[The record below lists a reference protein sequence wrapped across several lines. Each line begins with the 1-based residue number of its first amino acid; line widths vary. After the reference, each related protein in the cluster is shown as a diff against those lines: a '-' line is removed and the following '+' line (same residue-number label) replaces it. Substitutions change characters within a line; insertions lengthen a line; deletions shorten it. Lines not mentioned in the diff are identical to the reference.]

1 MSAVCGGPVRVR
13 VRAASVFGFAL
24 FLSGC
29 TSPVP
34 LPEGDSTRVPA
45 APPGFVNKVW
55 MVDRSPSVAR
65 GQLYVFLSEGT
76 LVIAS
81 STGTPSF
88 GKWSD
93 EGGMLT
99 MVEEG
104 IPYKVDVVELTDDMF
119 SIRINNPGPPVEMTM
134 VPAEVPPRSK

>member
-1 MSAVCGGPVRVR
+1 M
-13 VRAASVFGFAL
+13 
-24 FLSGC
+24 
-29 TSPVP
+29 
-34 LPEGDSTRVPA
+34 PA

-65 GQLYVFLSEGT
+65 GQLYIFLSEGT

-88 GKWSD
+88 GKWID

-104 IPYKVDVVELTDDMF
+104 IPYKVDIVELTDDTF
-119 SIRINNPGPPVEMTM
+119 SIRVHNRER
-134 VPAEVPPRSK
+134 RSR